1 MTFTQLNDVLKIS
14 LLQLNHNTCTCLINI
29 PTVYK
34 WEFITFCIKQMKC
47 KIFFSLQRKKST
59 QEIKKK
65 AKIHSLPILSKP
77 QERLE
82 AVEYK
87 FSEH

>member
-1 MTFTQLNDVLKIS
+1 MQD
-14 LLQLNHNTCTCLINI
+14 
-29 PTVYK
+29 
-34 WEFITFCIKQMKC
+34 
-47 KIFFSLQRKKST
+47 IFFFIKKK
-59 QEIKKK
+59 INPRNKKK
-65 AKIHSLPILSKP
+65 AKNPLLPILSKP

>member
-1 MTFTQLNDVLKIS
+1 MQD
-14 LLQLNHNTCTCLINI
+14 
-29 PTVYK
+29 
-34 WEFITFCIKQMKC
+34 
-47 KIFFSLQRKKST
+47 IFFFIKKKKST
-59 QEIKKK
+59 QEIKK